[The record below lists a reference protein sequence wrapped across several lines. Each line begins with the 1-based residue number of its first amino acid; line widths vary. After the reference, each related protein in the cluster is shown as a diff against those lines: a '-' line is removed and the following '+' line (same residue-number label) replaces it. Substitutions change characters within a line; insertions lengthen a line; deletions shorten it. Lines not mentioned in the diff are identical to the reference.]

1 MSCSRPLRGFR
12 PSYNCIVTAFAMLID
27 QQPAYILHSR
37 PYRETSLLL
46 ECLTRDHGRVGM
58 VARGVRRARA
68 RVSLSTL
75 QAFQSLTLAFSLRG
89 ELGTLR
95 TAESAGRPVRLTGT
109 ALLAGLYVNELVV
122 RLSVRQDPLPGLYGV
137 YARTVRELAGGGSHG
152 WTLRRF
158 ERDFLQQSGY
168 ALQLEH
174 DADDGSPLVPDAEY
188 VYIPEQGPVPASPA
202 QRGARVRGGDLLDF
216 AADRRPDA
224 AGLERLRRLV
234 RALLLHQ
241 LGGVPLKSWQV
252 FGSAAQRRPG
262 AG

>member
-12 PSYNCIVTAFAMLID
+12 PDWPLTPKLFAMLID

-75 QAFQSLTLAFSLRG
+75 QAFQSLALAFSLRG

-95 TAESAGRPVRLTGT
+95 TAEPAGCPVRLTGT

-122 RLSVRQDPLPGLYGV
+122 RLSVRQDPLPGLYDV
-137 YARTVRELAGGGSHG
+137 YARTVRELAGGNSHG

-168 ALQLEH
+168 ALQLEQ
-174 DADDGSPLVPDAEY
+174 DADDG
-188 VYIPEQGPVPASPA
+188 GPVVPYDVSVDIHEHGTAPAA
-202 QRGARVRGGDLLDF
+202 TDAVR
-216 AADRRPDA
+216 
-224 AGLERLRRLV
+224 
-234 RALLLHQ
+234 
-241 LGGVPLKSWQV
+241 
-252 FGSAAQRRPG
+252 
-262 AG
+262 